1 MKIVYHADH
10 AFDAHLVRA
19 YLESEGV
26 HSWVN
31 GEFLVGAMGDL
42 PTLGLVTVAV
52 DDDDVEPAERL
63 IAHLLERRR
72 APAALADDEGP
83 MGLLA

>member
-26 HSWVN
+26 HAWVN
-31 GEFLVGAMGDL
+31 GEFLVGAMGNL
-42 PTLGLVTVAV
+42 PAQGLVTVAV
-52 DDDDVEPAERL
+52 HDDVADPAEHL
-63 IAHLLERRR
+63 VAQLLERRGSLT
-72 APAALADDEGP
+72 ALPDDEGP
-83 MGLLA
+83 LGVPA

>member
-19 YLESEGV
+19 YLESEGLN
-26 HSWVN
+26 SWVN

-52 DDDDVEPAERL
+52 SDEDALPAERL
-63 IAHLLERRR
+63 VAQLLELRRS
-72 APAALADDEGP
+72 PAALADDEGP